1 MTDLSDLPGPVCLL
15 FTLTLQVPG
24 AWQLAGL
31 TVAGE
36 GSPVIRTSVLE
47 VRGMWVYPVYPLQN
61 VACPWDSY
69 GPHGDQGPLPADL
82 ASGCLALMIVVVC

>member
-1 MTDLSDLPGPVCLL
+1 MCLL

-47 VRGMWVYPVYPLQN
+47 VRGSGFILSTPCRMW
-61 VACPWDSY
+61 
-69 GPHGDQGPLPADL
+69 
-82 ASGCLALMIVVVC
+82 LALVILMGHMGTKVPCQQTWHLGVWH

>member
-1 MTDLSDLPGPVCLL
+1 MTDLSDLPGPVRLL

-47 VRGMWVYPVYPLQN
+47 VRYVGLSRLPPAECGLPL
-61 VACPWDSY
+61 
-69 GPHGDQGPLPADL
+69 
-82 ASGCLALMIVVVC
+82 